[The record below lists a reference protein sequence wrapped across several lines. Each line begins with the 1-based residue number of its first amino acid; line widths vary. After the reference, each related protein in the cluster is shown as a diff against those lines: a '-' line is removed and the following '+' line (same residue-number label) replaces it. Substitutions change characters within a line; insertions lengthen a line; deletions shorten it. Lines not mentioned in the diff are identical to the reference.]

1 VTEGAREQGREID
14 GMSHRAA
21 AWLAWFLWALC
32 VALAMLAVLLARYTP
47 PFPESGPTWGIVFAM
62 SLLAYPTVGAF
73 VASRRPKNPIGWV
86 LCGVGFLFGTQGFA
100 IA

>member
-1 VTEGAREQGREID
+1 MARLVPVGALRSARD
-14 GMSHRAA
+14 ARP
-21 AWLAWFLWALC
+21 
-32 VALAMLAVLLARYTP
+32 VLLARYTP
-47 PFPESGPTWGIVFAM
+47 PFPESGPTWGIVFAV